1 MLLFQ
6 DSFGKK
12 SQCLSVCHSS
22 EWSPSICGNL
32 SKYRLQKAMKEFQY
46 VILGRLFKETFT

>member
-6 DSFGKK
+6 NSSGKK
-12 SQCLSVCHSS
+12 SQCLFIPHSS

-32 SKYRLQKAMKEFQY
+32 SKYRLQKAIREFQY

>member
-6 DSFGKK
+6 NSSGKK
-12 SQCLSVCHSS
+12 SQCLFISHSS
-22 EWSPSICGNL
+22 EWSPSLCGNL
-32 SKYRLQKAMKEFQY
+32 SKYRLQKAIREFQY